1 MSIKKRQD
9 GRYQK
14 KVNIARKGEP
24 TRYKYIYGTTIRE
37 VETKKQELLAQV
49 NQGIDLENNPTVNHA
64 IDRWLEDREARV
76 RPQTLDNYRRALRL
90 VRDRMGGRLVR
101 DVTLTDARR
110 LYRDLAKDTP
120 VQAARV
126 VKFMTSVFRD
136 EVNRGIIIRNPWA
149 TVNTAKHDPPVKRI
163 LTDAELEAIEKAPLD
178 RRERAIIST
187 LRFTGVRKGEL
198 FGLHVDDVDL
208 VLGELHIRRTTTTR
222 RTVNDPKTKAG
233 KRTIPM
239 PKRLCDD
246 LGAYLEQHT
255 GEGILFPNC
264 HGGYAIDSAVYK
276 PWWAIARKIFNGH
289 PPDDFTPHL
298 FRHSYAHDLV
308 ANNVPVLTAML
319 VLGHDDM
326 KTTLRTYSH
335 FGYKEADTD
344 SVLHAFDAGVKT
356 GVKRDGNGADASPRL

>member
-14 KVNIARKGEP
+14 KVNIARKGERP
-24 TRYKYIYGTTIRE
+24 QYKYIYGTTIRE
-37 VETKKQELLAQV
+37 VEAKKQELLTQV
-49 NQGIDLENNPTVNHA
+49 NQGIDLESNPTVDHA

-76 RPQTLDNYRRALRL
+76 RPQTYDNYRRALRL
-90 VRDRMGGRLVR
+90 VRDRMGKRLVR
-101 DVTLTDARR
+101 DVTITDARR

-126 VKFMTSVFRD
+126 VKFMTSVFKD

-149 TVNTAKHDPPVKRI
+149 TVNTVKLDPPAKRV
-163 LTDAELEAIEKAPLD
+163 LTDAELEAIEKAPLN

-187 LRFTGVRKGEL
+187 LRYTGIRQGEL

-208 VLGELHIRRTTTTR
+208 VRGELHIRRTTNTR
-222 RTVNDPKTKAG
+222 RTVNEPKTKAG
-233 KRTIPM
+233 KRTVPM
-239 PKRLCDD
+239 PKRLCED
-246 LGAYLEQHT
+246 LAAYLEQHT

-264 HGGYAIDSAVYK
+264 HGNYAIDSAVYK
-276 PWWAIARKIFNGH
+276 PWRMMARKIFGGDY
-289 PPDDFTPHL
+289 PEDFTPHL

-308 ANNVPVLTAML
+308 ANNVPVLTAMV

-326 KTTLRTYSH
+326 KTTLRTYAH

-344 SVLHAFDAGVKT
+344 SILHVFDVGVK
-356 GVKRDGNGADASPRL
+356 